1 MAKGLWLP
9 KKKEIIVPANIWKRI
24 GAFVIDL
31 LIIDFII
38 SPFTK
43 VLENIIPIADF
54 RKLENYLSSNMQ
66 VSNAMIFVTFA
77 IGIISLLYFAI
88 LEYKYKQTIGKMIFK
103 IYIASEDKELRLSQ
117 CIIRSLFIIPVI
129 PFVFFMI
136 IDPLYLL
143 FSKTDKRLLEK
154 WSKTKTLQTIIIG

>member
-117 CIIRSLFIIPVI
+117 CIIRSLFIIP
-129 PFVFFMI
+129 
-136 IDPLYLL
+136 
-143 FSKTDKRLLEK
+143 
-154 WSKTKTLQTIIIG
+154 